1 MENLQEQKEEVQKLV
16 NAGTKIG
23 EIKLAEKTVVL
34 GVRTS
39 IVGMQRKVSTDEIEA
54 QADKASL
61 NVQKVL
67 MKSKS
72 LDKLKSIRGLVNRE
86 VGRIAVPVSHF
97 RRGTYLLPVQL
108 VELMETRLNKLA
120 LDWDRNVGEFMTEY
134 PQVISEARVR
144 LDGLF
149 DPNDYAAVE
158 SLRNNFRF
166 EWNYSV
172 AETPQSLQGISK
184 SLFEREQSRAAQQ
197 WQSAE
202 REIRIALREGF
213 SGLVEHFVERLTPD
227 EDGKR
232 KVFRSSFVEGFR
244 DFLDTFNG
252 RNLTDDK
259 SLNEL
264 VEKAKKV
271 MEGVNVNSLRK
282 DDNIRDKVLGSFE
295 SLKNS
300 TAALVVKKSRSISFN
315 ED

>member
-1 MENLQEQKEEVQKLV
+1 VEDLQEQKAEVEKLLTPGSKV
-16 NAGTKIG
+16 G
-23 EIKLAEKTVVL
+23 EITLAEKTVVL
-34 GVRTS
+34 SVRTS

-54 QADKASL
+54 QADKESL
-61 NVQKVL
+61 NVQKIL

-108 VELMETRLNKLA
+108 VELMEKRLNKMS
-120 LDWDRNVGEFMTEY
+120 LDWDRNVGEFMAEY
-134 PQVISEARVR
+134 PQVIDEARDR

-149 DPNDYAAVE
+149 NSDDYASVE
-158 SLRNNFRF
+158 ALRNNFRF

-172 AETPQSLQGISK
+172 AQTPQSLQGISK

-202 REIRIALREGF
+202 REIRVALREGF

-227 EDGKR
+227 EDGKK

-244 DFLDTFNG
+244 DFLETFDG

-271 MEGVNVNSLRK
+271 MAGVDVDSLRK
-282 DDNIRDKVLGSFE
+282 DDNIRDRVLGSFE
-295 SLKNS
+295 NLKDS
-300 TAALVVKKSRSISFN
+300 TAELVVKKSRAISFD

>member
-1 MENLQEQKEEVQKLV
+1 VEDLQEQKAEVEKLLTPGSKV
-16 NAGTKIG
+16 G
-23 EIKLAEKTVVL
+23 EITLAEKTVVL
-34 GVRTS
+34 SVRTS

-54 QADKASL
+54 QADKESL
-61 NVQKVL
+61 NVQKIL

-108 VELMETRLNKLA
+108 VELMEGRLNKMS
-120 LDWDRNVGEFMTEY
+120 LDWDRNVGEFMAEY
-134 PQVISEARVR
+134 PQVIAEARDR

-149 DPNDYAAVE
+149 NPDDYASVE
-158 SLRNNFRF
+158 ALRNNFRF

-172 AETPQSLQGISK
+172 AQTPQSLQGISK
-184 SLFEREQSRAAQQ
+184 SLFEREQSRAAEQ

-202 REIRIALREGF
+202 REIRVALREGF

-227 EDGKR
+227 EDGKK

-244 DFLDTFNG
+244 DFLETFDG

-271 MEGVNVNSLRK
+271 MAGVDVDSLRK
-282 DDNIRDKVLGSFE
+282 DDNIRDRVLGSFE
-295 SLKNS
+295 NLKDS
-300 TAALVVKKSRSISFN
+300 TAELVVKKSRAISFD

>member
-1 MENLQEQKEEVQKLV
+1 MENLQEQKAEVEKLLTPGSKV
-16 NAGTKIG
+16 G
-23 EIKLAEKTVVL
+23 EITLAEKTVVL
-34 GVRTS
+34 SVRTS

-54 QADKASL
+54 QADKESL
-61 NVQKVL
+61 NVQKIL

-108 VELMETRLNKLA
+108 VELMEKRLNKLA
-120 LDWDRNVGEFMTEY
+120 LDWERNVGEFMDEY
-134 PQVISEARVR
+134 PQVIAEARDR

-149 DPNDYAAVE
+149 NPNDYTSVE
-158 SLRNNFRF
+158 ALRNNFRF

-172 AETPQSLQGISK
+172 AQTPQSLQGISK

-202 REIRIALREGF
+202 REIRVALREGF

-227 EDGKR
+227 EDGKK

-244 DFLDTFNG
+244 DFLDTFDG

-259 SLNEL
+259 SLNDL

-271 MEGVNVNSLRK
+271 MNGVDVESLRK
-282 DDNIRDKVLGSFE
+282 DDNIRDRVLGSFE
-295 SLKNS
+295 NLKDS
-300 TAALVVKKSRSISFN
+300 TAELVVKKSRAISFD

>member
-1 MENLQEQKEEVQKLV
+1 MEDLQEQKAEVEKLLTPGSKV
-16 NAGTKIG
+16 G
-23 EIKLAEKTVVL
+23 EITLAEKTVVL
-34 GVRTS
+34 SVRTS

-54 QADKASL
+54 QADKESL
-61 NVQKVL
+61 NVQKIL

-108 VELMETRLNKLA
+108 VELMEKRLNKMS
-120 LDWDRNVGEFMTEY
+120 LDWDRNVGEFMAEY
-134 PQVISEARVR
+134 PQVIDEARDR

-149 DPNDYAAVE
+149 NSDDYASVE
-158 SLRNNFRF
+158 ALRNNFRF

-172 AETPQSLQGISK
+172 AQTPQSLQGISK

-202 REIRIALREGF
+202 REIRVALREGF

-227 EDGKR
+227 EDGKK

-244 DFLDTFNG
+244 DFLETFDG

-271 MEGVNVNSLRK
+271 MAGVDVDSLRK
-282 DDNIRDKVLGSFE
+282 DDNIRDRVLGSFE
-295 SLKNS
+295 NLKDS
-300 TAALVVKKSRSISFN
+300 TAELVVKKSRAISFD